1 MCIISLSTA
10 GMRRLL
16 DMCSSYAIEHLLTY
30 DGSISYS
37 SCFKPK
43 HIKFHALC
51 FDLNRLKIPRADQC
65 KYLGIMNSIK
75 NCGID
80 IEKQM
85 RKFYANIN
93 IF

>member
-1 MCIISLSTA
+1 M
-10 GMRRLL
+10 GRLL
-16 DMCSSYAIEHLLTY
+16 DMCNSYAIEHLLTY
-30 DGSISYS
+30 DGSKSYS
-37 SCFKPK
+37 LCLKPM
-43 HIKFHALC
+43 HIKFRTPC

-80 IEKQM
+80 IEIRM